1 MSLPNATS
9 QKPIRKDHPMRRK
22 NQQLPDEMCSS
33 ILKKAHTGTLALIDE
48 DDFPYALP
56 INYAFENDTLYF
68 HCALE
73 GHKLQAIRHCNK
85 ASFCVID
92 KDEIVPEKFTTAY
105 RSVIVFGTIRILHD
119 EAEKREAIEKLAVK
133 YAPDDTEENR
143 NKAIEREWNPLCVLE
158 MTPEHITGKEAIE
171 LVRQHK

>member
-1 MSLPNATS
+1 
-9 QKPIRKDHPMRRK
+9 MRRK

-48 DDFPYALP
+48 DNFPYALP
-56 INYAFENDTLYF
+56 INYAFENNTFYF

-92 KDEIVPEKFTTAY
+92 KDEIVPE
-105 RSVIVFGTIRILHD
+105 
-119 EAEKREAIEKLAVK
+119 
-133 YAPDDTEENR
+133 
-143 NKAIEREWNPLCVLE
+143 
-158 MTPEHITGKEAIE
+158 
-171 LVRQHK
+171 

>member
-1 MSLPNATS
+1 MSLPNNTL
-9 QKPIRKDHPMRRK
+9 QKPKRRDHPMRRK

-48 DDFPYALP
+48 DNFPYALP
-56 INYAFENDTLYF
+56 INYAFENNTFYF

-105 RSVIVFGTIRILHD
+105 ISVIVFGEIQIIEEVST
-119 EAEKREAIEKLAVK
+119 KRKALELLGRKYSPGLEQSLQEEINRAFDRTCVIELK
-133 YAPDDTEENR
+133 
-143 NKAIEREWNPLCVLE
+143 IEQ
-158 MTPEHITGKEAIE
+158 MTGKQGIE
-171 LVRQHK
+171 LTRSKTN

>member
-1 MSLPNATS
+1 MSLLNATW
-9 QKPIRKDHPMRRK
+9 QKPKRRDHSIRRK
-22 NQQLPDEMCSS
+22 NQQLTDEMCRL

-56 INYAFENDTLYF
+56 INYALETDTLYF

-105 RSVIVFGTIRILHD
+105 RSVIVFGEIQIV
-119 EAEKREAIEKLAVK
+119 EEISIKRKALELLGRKYSPGLEQSLQEEINRAFDRTCVIELK
-133 YAPDDTEENR
+133 
-143 NKAIEREWNPLCVLE
+143 IEQ
-158 MTPEHITGKEAIE
+158 MTGKQGIE
-171 LVRQHK
+171 LTRSKTN

>member
-56 INYAFENDTLYF
+56 INYAFENNTFYF

-105 RSVIVFGTIRILHD
+105 RSVIVFGEIQIIEEVST
-119 EAEKREAIEKLAVK
+119 KRKALELLGRKYSPGLEQSLQEEINRAFDRTCVIELK
-133 YAPDDTEENR
+133 
-143 NKAIEREWNPLCVLE
+143 IEQ
-158 MTPEHITGKEAIE
+158 MTGKQGIE
-171 LVRQHK
+171 LTRSKTN

>member
-9 QKPIRKDHPMRRK
+9 QKPKRRDHPMRRK
-22 NQQLPDEMCSS
+22 NQLLPDEMCSS

-48 DDFPYALP
+48 DNFPYALP
-56 INYAFENDTLYF
+56 INYAFENNTLYF

-105 RSVIVFGTIRILHD
+105 RSVIVL
-119 EAEKREAIEKLAVK
+119 EKYKS
-133 YAPDDTEENR
+133 
-143 NKAIEREWNPLCVLE
+143 
-158 MTPEHITGKEAIE
+158 
-171 LVRQHK
+171 

>member
-9 QKPIRKDHPMRRK
+9 QKPKRRDHPMRRK
-22 NQQLPDEMCSS
+22 NQLLPDEMCSS

-48 DDFPYALP
+48 DNFPYALP
-56 INYAFENDTLYF
+56 INYAFENDTFYF

-105 RSVIVFGTIRILHD
+105 RSVIVFGEIQIIEELST
-119 EAEKREAIEKLAVK
+119 KRKALELLGRKYSPGLEQSLQKEINRAFDHTCVIELK
-133 YAPDDTEENR
+133 
-143 NKAIEREWNPLCVLE
+143 IEQ
-158 MTPEHITGKEAIE
+158 MTGKQGIE
-171 LVRQHK
+171 LTRSKTN

>member
-1 MSLPNATS
+1 MSLPNNTS
-9 QKPIRKDHPMRRK
+9 QKPKRRDHPMRRK
-22 NQQLPDEMCSS
+22 NQLLPDEMCSS

-48 DDFPYALP
+48 DNFPYALP
-56 INYAFENDTLYF
+56 INYAFEKDTLYF

-105 RSVIVFGTIRILHD
+105 RSVIVFGEIQIVEEVST
-119 EAEKREAIEKLAVK
+119 KRKALELLGRKYSPGLEQSLQKEINRAFDRTCVIELK
-133 YAPDDTEENR
+133 
-143 NKAIEREWNPLCVLE
+143 IEQ
-158 MTPEHITGKEAIE
+158 MTGKQGIE
-171 LVRQHK
+171 LTRSKTN

>member
-1 MSLPNATS
+1 MSLPNNTS
-9 QKPIRKDHPMRRK
+9 QKPKRRDHPMRRK
-22 NQQLPDEMCSS
+22 NQQLPDEMRSS

-48 DDFPYALP
+48 DNFPYALP
-56 INYAFENDTLYF
+56 INYAFEKNTFYF

-105 RSVIVFGTIRILHD
+105 ISVIVFGEIQI
-119 EAEKREAIEKLAVK
+119 
-133 YAPDDTEENR
+133 TEEVSTKGKALELLGRKYSPGLEQSLQEEINR
-143 NKAIEREWNPLCVLE
+143 AFDRTCVIELKIEQ
-158 MTPEHITGKEAIE
+158 MTGKQGIE
-171 LVRQHK
+171 LTRSKTN